1 MYATVLSFL
10 AMEHFMN
17 TQEKAMKGG
26 KRDIQIK
33 CKVSRKSGRGLK
45 TDINK

>member
-17 TQEKAMKGG
+17 TQEKAMKGE
-26 KRDIQIK
+26 
-33 CKVSRKSGRGLK
+33 KVTFK
-45 TDINK
+45 